1 MIKKNKKIILT
12 ILTCLVFGSGCA
24 SKQSEPEGSQLIKV
38 PAKKIEKIEK
48 TESLYE
54 KERKDFLSKTMYA
67 PKIPVKTPDKII
79 RVLTMPYVDED
90 NNLQTENYHFVKVD
104 EGRWVLGEYLN
115 GQDRTQNKTLTPLQ
129 K

>member
-1 MIKKNKKIILT
+1 MFNINKKILLT
-12 ILTCLVFGSGCA
+12 SFACLFLVTGCS
-24 SKQSEPEGSQLIKV
+24 SKQSESEQSQLIKV
-38 PAKKIEKIEK
+38 PAKKIEKTEK

-54 KERKDFLSKTMYA
+54 KERKDFLTKTMYS

-79 RVLTMPYVDED
+79 RVLTMPYVDEE

-115 GQDRTQNKTLTPLQ
+115 GQDRTQNKTLTPL